1 MATINDIAAKLGI
14 SKSTVSKGLNNAKDV
29 SEEMRK
35 KILETAVE
43 LGYANKRLQKERK
56 ALCILVEN
64 MDFQTPNQF
73 GHDIIL
79 GFRQMAEPEG
89 WTVDVIP
96 IDMEFQRGTPY
107 GVFMIE
113 HGYQASFILG
123 LTLLDPWMHEFRTSK
138 IPAVLYDNYI
148 KENPYIASVG
158 CDSQEGF
165 ELAVKHLTSLG
176 HKKIGLLSGPLESYI
191 LKARYNAYLN
201 AMDKY
206 GLEINENY
214 IGLGYYVNDSTRK
227 YIPKLIEQGV
237 TAILFSHDIR
247 AISAITECE
256 DRGIRIPEDVSIV
269 GFDDLPMTAHT
280 LPSLT
285 TIRQD
290 RLALGK
296 CGFYALSSLLNHVP
310 IGSILLRASLIVR
323 DSTGPVPKQPWIET
337 HPLIRSAS
345 DTATASAIRS
355 DSPDAPDEILQK
367 RLLSTPTDNP

>member
-1 MATINDIAAKLGI
+1 MATINDIAEKLGI
-14 SKSTVSKGLNNAKDV
+14 SKSTVSKGLNNARDV

-43 LGYANKRLQKERK
+43 LSYVNRRQQKDRK

-79 GFRQMAEPEG
+79 GFKQMAEPEG
-89 WTVDVIP
+89 WTVDIIP
-96 IDMEFQRGTPY
+96 IDMEFQRGIPY
-107 GVFMIE
+107 GVFMME

-123 LTLLDPWMHEFRTSK
+123 LTLLDPWIHELRTSRL
-138 IPAVLYDNYI
+138 PTVLYDNYV

-165 ELAVKHLTSLG
+165 ELAVKHLTALG
-176 HKKIGLLSGPLESYI
+176 HKKIGLISGPLESYI

-206 GLEINENY
+206 NLEINEDY

-227 YIPKLIEQGV
+227 YVPKLLAEGV
-237 TAILFSHDIR
+237 TAILFSHDVR

-256 DRGIRIPEDVSIV
+256 DRGIRIPDDVSIV
-269 GFDDLPMTAHT
+269 GFDDLPMTAYT
-280 LPSLT
+280 QPSLT
-285 TIRQD
+285 TIRQN
-290 RLALGK
+290 RIGIGK
-296 CGFYALSSLLNHVP
+296 CGYYALSCLLNQVS
-310 IGSILLRASLIVR
+310 IGSILLRATLIVR
-323 DSTGPVPKQPWIET
+323 NSTGP
-337 HPLIRSAS
+337 
-345 DTATASAIRS
+345 
-355 DSPDAPDEILQK
+355 AP
-367 RLLSTPTDNP
+367 R